1 MISAYLELTKPRIT
15 FLVAVTAAFGY
26 FLGGRGE
33 VGELLVL
40 FEFLMGTALVAGGA
54 GVLNHVMERDVDRRM
69 ERTRDRPLP
78 AGRVRAPSAL
88 SFGIGLV
95 LTGLL
100 VLLASSN
107 LLTAFLAL
115 LSAFLY
121 VVVYTPMKRMTWL
134 NTSFGAIPGALPP
147 MGGWTAATGEI
158 ESGAWVLFSI
168 LFVWQHPHF
177 FAIAWL
183 FREDYGRGGF
193 KMLPVVEPD
202 GKSTCRQ
209 IIAFSLALIPLSTLP
224 TLLGLSGTLYLV
236 GAIVLGLGMLAAGIL
251 LAVTKSNLDARRLL
265 KASVVY
271 LPLLLLL
278 SVADLSL

>member
-1 MISAYLELTKPRIT
+1 MISSFLELTKPRISI
-15 FLVAVTAAFGY
+15 LVVVTAGFGY
-26 FLGGRGE
+26 FLGGKGVAGQ
-33 VGELLVL
+33 VGSMLQ
-40 FEFLMGTALVAGGA
+40 FLIGTALVAGGA
-54 GVLNHVMERDVDRRM
+54 GALNHLLERDADRRM
-69 ERTRDRPLP
+69 ERTRDRPVA
-78 AGRVRAPSAL
+78 AGLIRASSAL

-95 LTGLL
+95 LAGLIT
-100 VLLASSN
+100 LLLTSN

-147 MGGWTAATGEI
+147 MGGWTAATGDLEP
-158 ESGAWVLFSI
+158 GAWALFAI

-183 FREDYGRGGF
+183 FREDYARGGF

-209 IIAFSLALIPLSTLP
+209 IIVFSVLLIPLSTLP
-224 TLLGLSGTLYLV
+224 SFLGLSGPVYMI
-236 GAIVLGLGMLAAGIL
+236 GAILLGLGMLAVSIL
-251 LAVTKSNLDARRLL
+251 LTVTRSNLDARRLL
-265 KASVVY
+265 RASVLY
-271 LPLLLLL
+271 LPLLLIL
-278 SVADLSL
+278 SVADLSF